1 MNGAQQQTILY
12 IEDNE
17 ANRQLVEMIISRR
30 PQLTLITAEDGTTG
44 LAAADEHQPGMILLD
59 ISLPDMDGHEVLNR
73 LKENDRT
80 RTIPVFALSGNATT
94 DTRLASP
101 TFDGYLSKPINIH
114 LFYAAID
121 QIMGY

>member
-30 PQLTLITAEDGTTG
+30 PQLTLIMAEDGTTG
-44 LAAADEHQPGMILLD
+44 LAVADEHQPGMILLD
-59 ISLPDMDGHEVLNR
+59 ISLPDMDGHEVLSR

-80 RTIPVFALSGNATT
+80 RAIPVFALSGNATA

-101 TFDGYLSKPINIH
+101 AFDGYLSKPIDIH
-114 LFYAAID
+114 RFYAAID
-121 QIMGY
+121 QVMGS